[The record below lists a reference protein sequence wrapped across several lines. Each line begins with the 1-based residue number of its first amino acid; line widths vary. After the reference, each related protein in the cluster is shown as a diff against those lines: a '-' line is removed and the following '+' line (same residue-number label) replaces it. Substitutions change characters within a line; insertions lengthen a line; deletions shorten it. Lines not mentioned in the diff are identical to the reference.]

1 MPKYRVT
8 LYCNFTVDYE
18 VEAED
23 EQSAID
29 TAKGRNDLETDAETM
44 AHANM
49 DFEVID
55 FSAGEI
61 VEEVNHVF

>member
-18 VEAED
+18 VEAEN

-29 TAKGRNDLETDAETM
+29 TAKGRNDLETDAETI

-49 DFEVID
+49 DYEVVD
-55 FSAGEI
+55 FMTEEI
-61 VEEVNHVF
+61 NDEIEEE